1 MTISTRETF
10 LFWITGMVALFGLT
24 YLVCDPKIKEWG
36 TVGQKQTE
44 VRRSIGM
51 AERLVAQGP
60 QWDQRLAELRKKL
73 PQYPADKDVTAD
85 LLIKLEQIASAHG
98 LTLSSRDAEKET
110 QRGDM
115 YELAVNCKWEGK
127 LEAVVHFLFDLQKE
141 DAILD
146 ASQLTI
152 TPNEKKIPKGS
163 FTVYCSYSRAQP
175 AGAPRAPE
183 AKPADRK

>member
-1 MTISTRETF
+1 MKISTRETF

-24 YLVCDPKIKEWG
+24 YLVCNPKIKEWN
-36 TVGQKQTE
+36 TV
-44 VRRSIGM
+44 RC
-51 AERLVAQGP
+51 
-60 QWDQRLAELRKKL
+60 WDC
-73 PQYPADKDVTAD
+73 
-85 LLIKLEQIASAHG
+85 IKLEQIASAHG

-127 LEAVVHFLFDLQKE
+127 LDAVVHFLFDLQKE

-163 FTVYCSYSRAQP
+163 FTVYCSYSRTQP
-175 AGAPRAPE
+175 AGVPRTPE
-183 AKPADRK
+183 AKPAERK